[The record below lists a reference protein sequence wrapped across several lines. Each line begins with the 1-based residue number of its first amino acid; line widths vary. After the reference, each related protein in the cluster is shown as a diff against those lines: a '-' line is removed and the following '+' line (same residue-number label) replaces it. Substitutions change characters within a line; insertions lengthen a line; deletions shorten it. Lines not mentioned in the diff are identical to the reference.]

1 MRDRELRFAAKASFL
16 APFLSDPDVLVI
28 EELGLRHGA
37 GRVDIAVVNGE
48 LHGYELK
55 SDQDT
60 LKRLP
65 QQIAIYGSVLD
76 RVSLVVTSE
85 HLLQA
90 EKLIPCWWEILLADR
105 AIEGSVTFKVVRMG
119 SANQN
124 VSASEVL
131 KLLWREEAL
140 AILTELQ
147 AVNGM
152 KSKPRKVIYNRI
164 HELIELSDIQDRVR
178 RALKTRKC
186 WRSDEQ

>member
-1 MRDRELRFAAKASFL
+1 MRDFEIRGAARNTLL
-16 APFLSDPDVLVI
+16 APFLNDPDVLVV

-37 GRVDIAVVNGE
+37 GRVDIAVINGE

-90 EKLIPCWWEILLADR
+90 EKLVPWWWEIILADR
-105 AIEGSVTFKVVRMG
+105 AIEGIVTFSVV
-119 SANQN
+119 
-124 VSASEVL
+124 
-131 KLLWREEAL
+131 
-140 AILTELQ
+140 
-147 AVNGM
+147 
-152 KSKPRKVIYNRI
+152 
-164 HELIELSDIQDRVR
+164 
-178 RALKTRKC
+178 
-186 WRSDEQ
+186 